1 MFKLQPKPTFK
12 ARVAITVPGETK
24 PAEIEVEYKH
34 MGVEQVRA
42 FFEGLTGKQDA
53 EALGEIVVGWSGVD
67 AAYSTEALATLL
79 NNFPSSA
86 AAMFETFRRELFEA
100 RRKN

>member
-12 ARVAITVPGETK
+12 ARVPVTVPGEIK
-24 PAEIEVEYKH
+24 PAEITVEYKH
-34 MGVEQVRA
+34 MSLEQVRE
-42 FFEGLTGKQDA
+42 FFEGLAGKQDA
-53 EALGEIVVGWSGVD
+53 DALGEIVVGWADVD
-67 AAYSTEALATLL
+67 APYSPEALATLL
-79 NNFPSSA
+79 NNYPSTA